1 MKDKNKETMKKKNKA
16 ANKERNQKTKAK
28 KQRDRET
35 KRLCRSCASIYTYL
49 FQGLRARR
57 QREPK
62 SSNAPTDRYRLNTDP
77 SGFVS
82 GGWESA
88 RLS

>member
-1 MKDKNKETMKKKNKA
+1 MKAKKKETKKKIKE
-16 ANKERNQKTKAK
+16 ANKERNPKTKAK
-28 KQRDRET
+28 KQREGAT
-35 KRLCRSCASIYTYL
+35 KRLCWSCDSIYTYL

-62 SSNAPTDRYRLNTDP
+62 SSNAPADRYRLNTDP